1 MKCSICH
8 DKLLL
13 NVHNQ
18 MISKHNI
25 NMNMSLDT
33 QLYKPFS
40 WIPLLV
46 VDLVIPNV
54 TTSASLLLGYGQGH
68 QLNELNYHYKL
79 KIMSSESHKYLK
91 VMYLCYVGSM
101 NLICFQIF
109 ELRPF
114 LKSDQN
120 LKNTQGYSPWFFPK
134 NDSEITKNFYYIFL
148 YILMY

>member
-8 DKLLL
+8 DRLLL

-68 QLNELNYHYKL
+68 QLNELN
-79 KIMSSESHKYLK
+79 
-91 VMYLCYVGSM
+91 
-101 NLICFQIF
+101 
-109 ELRPF
+109 
-114 LKSDQN
+114 
-120 LKNTQGYSPWFFPK
+120 
-134 NDSEITKNFYYIFL
+134 
-148 YILMY
+148 